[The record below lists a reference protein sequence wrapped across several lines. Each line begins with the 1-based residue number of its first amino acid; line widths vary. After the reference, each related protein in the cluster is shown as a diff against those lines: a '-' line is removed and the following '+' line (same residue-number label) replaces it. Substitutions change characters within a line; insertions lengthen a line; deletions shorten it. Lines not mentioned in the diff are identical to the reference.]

1 MIIRKLIL
9 LSVIFTLTLVSY
21 GQKKELEKAEV
32 AYQYEQ
38 YAEAIDLYKV
48 AYSKSKDNAKKAEIV
63 YRIAVCYSHM
73 NNPKS
78 AELWFRKAIKVKYPD
93 PLAILYLAD
102 AKKKN
107 GKFEE
112 AIKEYKNYQ
121 KLVPSDKRGQIGIK
135 SCEMAANWITKPT
148 RYKVENIPLMNSPED
163 DFCPFFGK
171 KDFRVVLFS
180 SNRTSSKGAD
190 INKASGKAFTDIYM
204 TTRDRKGKWSTP
216 NSIGEPVNT
225 SNSEGASSLNLKG
238 SSLYFTRCRVEKKR
252 IMGCQIYYAQRRGAT
267 FGEPTMV
274 NIKGSKDSLSV
285 GHPAVTGDD
294 LTLYFA
300 GNIPGGYGGMDIW
313 VVKREK
319 KNKPWGDPINLGPE
333 INTPGNETFPYI
345 RVNGELY
352 FASDYH
358 EGMGGLDIFKAK
370 LDKKSNKWSIENMKY
385 PINSPADDFGIVFEG
400 EKEKGYLTSTRKGG
414 KGGDDIYE
422 FILPE
427 LQFTISG
434 IVYNEFTKVPIVGAN
449 VKLIGSDGE
458 NITNEEML
466 SEADGSY
473 QFKLKVNTDYQ
484 IETEKEG
491 FLKGKTSES
500 TKGIEEDR
508 DFKHDIPIQPI
519 VNTIKI
525 ENVFYVFAKCDL
537 KPESFVELDKLI
549 ETLNDNPT
557 ITIELSAHTDFRGSN
572 AANDTLSRC
581 RAENVVNYL
590 ISKGIAADRLVAKGY
605 GESRPA
611 TVDTTSAERYEFL
624 QPGDVLTESFIK
636 RLATVEEQEVANQMN
651 RRTEFKVLK
660 TDYVP
665 KPSMSGPGEG
675 NREEEIE
682 EKIDE

>member
-1 MIIRKLIL
+1 MKKLIL
-9 LSVIFTLTLVSY
+9 LSVIFALSFGSY
-21 GQKKELEKAEV
+21 GQKKELEKAVV
-32 AYQYEQ
+32 AYEYEQ
-38 YAEAIDLYKV
+38 YGEAIDLYKV
-48 AYSKSKDNAKKAEIV
+48 AYSKCKDNAKKAEII
-63 YRIAVCYSHM
+63 YKIAVCYSHM

-93 PLAILYLAD
+93 PLAVLYLAD

-107 GKFEE
+107 GKFED
-112 AIKEYKNYQ
+112 AIKEYKTYQ
-121 KLVPSDKRGQIGIK
+121 KLVPSDKRGKIGIK
-135 SCEMAANWITKPT
+135 SCEMASDWLASPT

-180 SNRTSSKGAD
+180 SNRTSSKGAV
-190 INKASGKAFTDIYM
+190 INKATGKAFNDIYM

-225 SNSEGASSLNLKG
+225 SDDEGASSLNLKG
-238 SSLYFTRCRVEKKR
+238 SSLYFTRCRVEKKKV
-252 IMGCQIYYAQRRGAT
+252 MGCQIYFAQRRGAS
-267 FGEPTMV
+267 FGTPLMV
-274 NIKGSKDSLSV
+274 DIKGSKDSLSV

-300 GNIPGGYGGMDIW
+300 GNLPGGYGGMDIW

-319 KNKPWGDPINLGPE
+319 KNKPWSEPINLGPE
-333 INTPGNETFPYI
+333 INTPGNEMFPYI

-358 EGMGGLDIFKAK
+358 EGMGGLDIFKAQQ
-370 LDKKSNKWSIENMKY
+370 DEKSNKWSIENMKS

-434 IVYNEFTKVPIVGAN
+434 IVYNEYTKAPVVGAT
-449 VKLIGSDGE
+449 VKLIGSDGK
-458 NITNEEML
+458 NVTNEEIL

-484 IETEKEG
+484 ISTTKEG

-500 TKGIEEDR
+500 TKGIEVDK
-508 DFKHDIPIQPI
+508 DFKHDIPMAPI
-519 VNTIKI
+519 INTIKI
-525 ENVFYVFAKCDL
+525 DNVFYVYAKCDL
-537 KPESFVELDKLI
+537 KQESFVELDKLV
-549 ETLNDNPT
+549 ETLKDNPT
-557 ITIELSAHTDFRGSN
+557 ITIELSAHTDFRGTDASN
-572 AANDTLSRC
+572 DKLSHC

-590 ISKGIAADRLVAKGY
+590 ISKGIDADRLEAKGY
-605 GESRPA
+605 GETKPA
-611 TVDTTSAERYEFL
+611 VVDTAFAEKYEFL

-636 RLATVEEQEVANQMN
+636 KLSTVEEQEVAHQMN
-651 RRTEFKVLK
+651 RRTEFRVLK
-660 TDYVP
+660 TDYIP

-675 NREEEIE
+675 NKEEEIE
-682 EKIDE
+682 EGIDE